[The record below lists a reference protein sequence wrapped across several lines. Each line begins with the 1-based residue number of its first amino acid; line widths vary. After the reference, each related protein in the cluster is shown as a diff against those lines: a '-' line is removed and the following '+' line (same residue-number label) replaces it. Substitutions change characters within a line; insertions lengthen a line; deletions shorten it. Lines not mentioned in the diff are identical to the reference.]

1 MIYVKLAYKNVI
13 CFLKKLLKFAPTL
26 LITLLLYL
34 LLYFFDIFFC
44 DDKSL
49 CYTIVIFLIGIIIT
63 LKINLLD
70 SSSDYIP
77 IFRKMFDENRRIDSN
92 SFKYNEMIALK
103 LGAFSN
109 VLVFII
115 AFWYDVQKKE
125 REAILLLNALII
137 FNFVIML
144 RNIIITF
151 RMYSKR
157 INIPNLEERA
167 IENNSK
173 DLFEKWLLKRDE
185 CDTINVALTDKSYKN
200 KYLRE
205 NKEKYEKEINKDL
218 STYGDAIIKI
228 CYIELLYGNT
238 DKLFVKKSKYES
250 DEYFVDKV
258 ARHYK
263 LIDYIKF
270 DDGDDNIKK
279 DYDFITP
286 EKTSGG
292 NKKDPGTI

>member
-1 MIYVKLAYKNVI
+1 
-13 CFLKKLLKFAPTL
+13 
-26 LITLLLYL
+26 
-34 LLYFFDIFFC
+34 
-44 DDKSL
+44 
-49 CYTIVIFLIGIIIT
+49 
-63 LKINLLD
+63 
-70 SSSDYIP
+70 
-77 IFRKMFDENRRIDSN
+77 
-92 SFKYNEMIALK
+92 MIALK

-125 REAILLLNALII
+125 HEAILLLNVLII
-137 FNFVIML
+137 FDFVIML

-151 RMYSKR
+151 RMYSKQ
-157 INIPNLEERA
+157 NISPNRDTKS
-167 IENNSK
+167 IDNNLK
-173 DLFEKWLLKRDE
+173 DLFEEWLLKREE

-238 DKLFVKKSKYES
+238 DKLSVKKSKYES

-270 DDGDDNIKK
+270 DDDNDKIVK

-292 NKKDPGTI
+292 NKKDSPHKFIATAVEAMIGAIYLETKDLESIKELLKKWMDFSDME